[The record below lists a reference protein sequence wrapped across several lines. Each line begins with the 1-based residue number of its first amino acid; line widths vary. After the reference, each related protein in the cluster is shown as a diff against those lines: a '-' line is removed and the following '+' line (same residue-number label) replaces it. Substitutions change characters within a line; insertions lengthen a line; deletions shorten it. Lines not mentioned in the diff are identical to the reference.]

1 MSFAAGIVVQYGHP
15 RVRRPAAKDGGGG
28 TARDRGSSAW
38 PGDFAAWSAVHFLYR
53 LLDFWLGGT
62 ADAQASRSQ
71 PRFEPNGLSEQP
83 WSGGEEL
90 AQDVED
96 VSAVPGGWPPS
107 GRSPRI
113 SRRWSPP
120 GCLQPRQTF
129 RRVLDLLACGEPLPL
144 AWVEA
149 LVDPQAVDAAEADG
163 HVVVEPDGVR
173 THTRLAHPLY
183 GEVLRAAMPVSRPR
197 PGELRVSVAQQEP

>member
-1 MSFAAGIVVQYGHP
+1 
-15 RVRRPAAKDGGGG
+15 
-28 TARDRGSSAW
+28 
-38 PGDFAAWSAVHFLYR
+38 LYR

-71 PRFEPNGLSEQP
+71 PRFEPNGLSAVFTCPTPDPSGRWGVRIQRDPGGGRQP